1 MTAALASPGEARAA
15 GPCPNCGQA
24 LVPRSPCCVH
34 CGTLVRPEL
43 AEPAPAGRVLLS
55 AAAVAGAVT
64 APPAATAT
72 PAPVQ
77 TTALPSPTPLL
88 AVAPTAGESRT
99 FRQPMLLLAAVV
111 ALGTA
116 WAVFK
121 PATLPDP
128 CPEHLVSAEQLEPLI
143 APAEQLR
150 SVLAGLESC
159 RARHSAQSTAAIQ
172 RLDQRSGLRAE
183 CERQEMA
190 AGVQLETGHSSQALL
205 ALNAAPAD
213 CGLRSAFNH
222 LKSKADTQRKVGGA
236 KLAQARDAVG
246 MQRIDAA
253 ERLLEEAATVDLDA
267 PGIRV
272 LRNELDRIR
281 QEGARRDAAEKANAA
296 LTAVVAAA
304 AAASAAANAA
314 AVANAAR
321 VEQIAKSASAAQAT
335 EAKTRKDT
343 CQIRLQDA
351 DSALNLKAYDQAMDI
366 ARQAARA
373 PGGCEGAE
381 ALAARARAAKD
392 KAQETFQPR

>member
-1 MTAALASPGEARAA
+1 
-15 GPCPNCGQA
+15 
-24 LVPRSPCCVH
+24 
-34 CGTLVRPEL
+34 
-43 AEPAPAGRVLLS
+43 
-55 AAAVAGAVT
+55 
-64 APPAATAT
+64 
-72 PAPVQ
+72 
-77 TTALPSPTPLL
+77 
-88 AVAPTAGESRT
+88 
-99 FRQPMLLLAAVV
+99 MLLLAAVV

-172 RLDQRSGLRAE
+172 RLDQRSGLRTE

-304 AAASAAANAA
+304 AASAAANAA